1 MYDELPGELLSYE
14 EFLELLPDVPAVDE
28 LAGFLYVCPAVL
40 RVVAPDVALLVV
52 EVLRDTEPDDA
63 GLLDV
68 VAPLPTAARVEAVLL
83 VPNDVLDVVAVLRPT
98 DELLPEGVLFTLAVV
113 LPPTV
118 SLREPLNTS
127 LPLTAICPPPCGG
140 L

>member
-28 LAGFLYVCPAVL
+28 LAGFLYVCPDVL
-40 RVVAPDVALLVV
+40 RLVV
-52 EVLRDTEPDDA
+52 PVATLPVDDPVELLTADPDDA

-83 VPNDVLDVVAVLRPT
+83 VPNDVLEVVAVLRPT
-98 DELLPEGVLFTLAVV
+98 EELLPEGVLFMLAVA
-113 LPPTV
+113 LPPVV
-118 SLREPLNTS
+118 SALEPL
-127 LPLTAICPPPCGG
+127 
-140 L
+140 

>member
-1 MYDELPGELLSYE
+1 MYDELLDVLLSYD
-14 EFLELLPDVPAVDE
+14 ELLPVLLWVEDP
-28 LAGFLYVCPAVL
+28 AGFLYVCPAVL

-68 VAPLPTAARVEAVLL
+68 VEPLPTAARVEAVLL
-83 VPNDVLDVVAVLRPT
+83 VPNDDLDVVAVLRPT

-113 LPPTV
+113 LPPIV
-118 SLREPLNTS
+118 SALEPL
-127 LPLTAICPPPCGG
+127 
-140 L
+140 